1 MPNDAKLGLV
11 VGVALVLTVAVVFFR
26 KDAVAE
32 SPADTSVK
40 TSPPN
45 TTPTPRPAVAR
56 ATHRPAAATPN
67 EPAGRKHIVRE
78 GETLFSLAQRYY
90 GDGEHFH
97 LIYRANQQ
105 EAEATDPLPAGTVLV
120 IPDMPRLPRFDPPR
134 EEE

>member
-26 KDAVAE
+26 KEAAAD

-40 TSPPN
+40 TSPAN
-45 TTPTPRPAVAR
+45 TTPTPPRPALAR
-56 ATHRPAAATPN
+56 AARRPAATATPQ
-67 EPAGRKHIVRE
+67 ESPGRKHVVRE
-78 GETLFSLAQRYY
+78 GETLVSLAQRYY
-90 GDGEHFH
+90 GDGEQFH

-105 EAEATDPLPAGTVLV
+105 EVEATDPLPPGAVLV
-120 IPDMPRLPRFDPPR
+120 IPDMQRQPVRHD